1 MQVLT
6 ATSESWEDLSSWKK
20 SCQSPPASALSP
32 RSIQRPPASAL
43 SPSRGFPSWSRAF
56 RHTVNITRQVF
67 AHYNKN
73 GYFIKIIQISNLLGG
88 EERNWG
94 NLSHSFSQCPN
105 VQLFPTHPLGRASA
119 GLHWRQERR
128 WLLPTQSWLISL
140 PHSNCGRPSLSQSHT
155 IRKFSLPISNNPKIL
170 SSNLN
175 HSQNSFPGALGSFT
189 ARGKSAER
197 RHCQVRL

>member
-1 MQVLT
+1 MQVHT
-6 ATSESWEDLSSWKK
+6 ATSKSGVDSSSWTK
-20 SCQSPPASALSP
+20 SS
-32 RSIQRPPASAL
+32 QRQPASAL

-56 RHTVNITRQVF
+56 RHTVNIPRQVF

-73 GYFIKIIQISNLLGG
+73 GCQCSADDFTKIIRISNLLGG
-88 EERNWG
+88 EQRNWG

-105 VQLFPTHPLGRASA
+105 VQLPPTHPLGRASA

-140 PHSNCGRPSLSQSHT
+140 PHSNCGRPSLSQSYT

-170 SSNLN
+170 SPNLN
-175 HSQNSFPGALGSFT
+175 HSQNSFPDALGSFT

-197 RHCQVRL
+197 RPC

>member
-6 ATSESWEDLSSWKK
+6 ATSESGEDLSSWTK
-20 SCQSPPASALSP
+20 STQQRPASALSP
-32 RSIQRPPASAL
+32 RSSQHPSISALSLRSSQRRPASAL

-56 RHTVNITRQVF
+56 RHTVNIPRQVF

-73 GYFIKIIQISNLLGG
+73 GYCIKIIQISNLLGG

-105 VQLFPTHPLGRASA
+105 VQLFPTHPVGRASA

-128 WLLPTQSWLISL
+128 
-140 PHSNCGRPSLSQSHT
+140 
-155 IRKFSLPISNNPKIL
+155 
-170 SSNLN
+170 
-175 HSQNSFPGALGSFT
+175 
-189 ARGKSAER
+189 
-197 RHCQVRL
+197 